1 MTIGKI
7 AINFVFQPHKAICD
21 SRVKRFPGR
30 IHNILGSL
38 TWMQFFGFL
47 FVIAFVM
54 PFCASLAT
62 NDDVVDAN
70 LRNDICLALDHAAY
84 CKDLTEDDFQHLTSL
99 NTYFVDSFA
108 GLSAATNLTTLYVSN
123 TDSVSKQ
130 LSTSDIEDLPTSLET
145 LTLNNIDIAPN
156 TDFSRLTS
164 LRALYLT
171 VGAVSSGDYWATQLS
186 SLTPLF
192 DSDNHYDVTVQGM
205 FPSSLTTLSISGRT
219 NVTFPGFFSSLAL
232 SDGSALPALTT
243 LDLSGTSVY
252 DLSPVPA
259 TVTSLNVTQALI
271 DDLDDNEDILLY
283 LSIHPRDLSS
293 IPSTITE
300 LTLG

>member
-1 MTIGKI
+1 IVSESTG
-7 AINFVFQPHKAICD
+7 ICT
-21 SRVKRFPGR
+21 S
-30 IHNILGSL
+30 IY
-38 TWMQFFGFL
+38 
-47 FVIAFVM
+47 
-54 PFCASLAT
+54 
-62 NDDVVDAN
+62 AN
-70 LRNDICLALDHAAY
+70 TSDPNLQNDICLALDHAAH
-84 CKDLTEDDFQHLTSL
+84 CKDLTEDDLQHLTSL

-130 LSTSDIEDLPTSLET
+130 LSTSDIDDLPTSLET

-186 SLTPLF
+186 SLSPLF
-192 DSDNHYDVTVQGM
+192 DSDNPYDVTVQGM

-232 SDGSALPALTT
+232 SDGSAPPALTT

-259 TVTSLNVTQALI
+259 TVTSLNVMEGLI
-271 DDLDDNEDILLY
+271 DGLGYEYSY
-283 LSIHPRDLSS
+283 LVNDSRDL
-293 IPSTITE
+293 
-300 LTLG
+300 